1 MSIEAFSREI
11 SRFLE
16 GRGPEVLCITGQWGV
31 GKTFAWNKFLGE
43 AKTNNNIGLKI
54 YAYVSLF
61 GQNSL
66 EDVRHA
72 LFENSLGVD
81 QSHSP
86 ADLDTFK
93 SSMDRLAGK
102 WRSAAGLLK
111 FVPKISDYAAIAGKL
126 GFLSIKDQII
136 CFDDLERA
144 GSGLTMRDVLGL
156 ASFLKEQRKCR
167 IVLLLNEEQLA
178 DQQGVEFRSQLEK
191 VADTVMKFEPTPAE
205 AAEIGIDKNTPFHAE
220 LAEFCRALSIVNIR
234 TIKKIEKFCA
244 RIYEEIS
251 GHDPR
256 VLRQAVH
263 SATLFGFAKFQP
275 DNAPPLS
282 YLRSFD
288 PYSAVPEGDEAH
300 APQQLWRDL
309 LRSYQFVT
317 FDQLDAVI
325 LTGIERGHFDSIAL
339 EDAATALDI
348 QKQLED
354 RDTSFSRAWDAYHG
368 SFDDDAEEVLDGLEN
383 AILTSSAVIT
393 PSNLSST
400 IAMLKEQG
408 REDRTAA
415 LIDHYVGAREEGA
428 DFWNLDE
435 DTFGARVTDPDVRAA
450 FAQKLASYPDD
461 RDVAELLIRIA
472 MDRGWNEADVPF
484 LARQS
489 SETYREIFKRLRNP
503 QLRRA
508 VAGGLAF
515 RNIRNPDAD
524 MQIVTDRVTAALQAI
539 AAESRL
545 NRARVAEKGVQTDH
559 L

>member
-1 MSIEAFSREI
+1 MSIEAFAREI
-11 SRFLE
+11 SRFLA
-16 GRGPEVLCITGQWGV
+16 GQGPEVLCITGQWGV
-31 GKTFAWNKFLGE
+31 GKTFAWNKFLG
-43 AKTNNNIGLKI
+43 AARVNDKIGLKT

-66 EDVRHA
+66 EDVRQA
-72 LFENSLGVD
+72 LFENSLGIE
-81 QSHSP
+81 QSQSP
-86 ADLDTFK
+86 ADLDTLK

-102 WRSAAGLLK
+102 WRIAAGFLK

-126 GFLSIKDQII
+126 GFLSIKEQIV

-144 GSGLTMRDVLGL
+144 GSGLAMKDVLGL
-156 ASFLKEQRKCR
+156 VSFLKEQRRCR

-178 DQQGVEFRSQLEK
+178 DQQGIEFRSQLEK

-205 AAEIGIDKNTPFHAE
+205 AAEIGIDKSTPFHKD
-220 LAEFCRALSIVNIR
+220 LAEFCSTLGIVNIR

-244 RIYEEIS
+244 RIYEEIAE
-251 GHDPR
+251 HDPR
-256 VLRQAVH
+256 VVRQAMH

-275 DNAPPLS
+275 DNAPPLD
-282 YLRSFD
+282 YLKSFN
-288 PYSAVPEGDEAH
+288 PYAGVPEGEEEN
-300 APQQLWRDL
+300 APQQLWRDI
-309 LRSYQFVT
+309 LRSYQFVS
-317 FDQLDAVI
+317 FDQLDAVV
-325 LTGIERGHFDSIAL
+325 LTGIERGHFDSIEL
-339 EDAATALDI
+339 EAAATALDK
-348 QKQLED
+348 QKLLED

-368 SFDDDAEEVLDGLEN
+368 SFDDDAEEVLEGLEN

-400 IAMLKEQG
+400 IALLKEQG
-408 REDRTAA
+408 RGARTAA
-415 LIDHYVGAREEGA
+415 LIDHYVNAREEEG

-435 DTFGARVTDPDVRAA
+435 DTFGSRVTDPDVRAA
-450 FAQKLASYPDD
+450 FAQKLAQFPDN
-461 RDVAELLIRIA
+461 RDVAELLISIA
-472 MDRGWNEADVPF
+472 MDRGWNDGDVPF

-489 SETYREIFKRLRNP
+489 TETYREIFKRLRNP

-524 MQIVTDRVTAALQAI
+524 MQIVTERVTAALKAI
-539 AAESRL
+539 AAENGL
-545 NRARVAEKGVQTDH
+545 NRARVAEKGVVPDD

>member
-1 MSIEAFSREI
+1 VSIEAFSREI

-16 GRGPEVLCITGQWGV
+16 GQGPEVLCITGQWGV

-43 AKTNNNIGLKI
+43 AKTNKKIGLKT

-66 EDVRHA
+66 EDVRQA
-72 LFENSLGVD
+72 LFENSLGID
-81 QSHSP
+81 QSQAP

-93 SSMDRLAGK
+93 SSVDRLVGK

-111 FVPKISDYAAIAGKL
+111 YVPKISDYAAIAGKL

-144 GSGLTMRDVLGL
+144 GSGLTMKDVLGL
-156 ASFLKEQRKCR
+156 VSFLKEQRKCR

-205 AAEIGIDKNTPFHAE
+205 AAEIGIDKSTPFHAE
-220 LAEFCRALSIVNIR
+220 LAEFCRTLSIVNIR

-251 GHDPR
+251 SHDPR
-256 VLRQAVH
+256 VLKQAVH
-263 SATLFGFAKFQP
+263 SATLFGYAKFQP

-288 PYSAVPEGDEAH
+288 PYAAVPEGEEAH

-317 FDQLDAVI
+317 FDELDAVV
-325 LTGIERGHFDSIAL
+325 LTGIERGHFDSVAL
-339 EDAATALDI
+339 EAAATALDR

-354 RDTSFSRAWDAYHG
+354 RDTSFSLAWDAYHG
-368 SFDDDAEEVLDGLEN
+368 SFDDNAEAVLDGLEN
-383 AILTSSAVIT
+383 AIRTSSAVIT
-393 PSNLSST
+393 PGNLSST

-415 LIDHYVGAREEGA
+415 LIDHYVGAREEGVG
-428 DFWNLDE
+428 FWNLDD
-435 DTFGARVTDPDVRAA
+435 DTFGTRVTDPDVRAA
-450 FAQKLASYPDD
+450 FTQKLASFPDD
-461 RDVAELLIRIA
+461 RDVAELLISIA
-472 MDRGWNEADVPF
+472 MDRGWNERDVTF

-489 SETYREIFKRLRNP
+489 TETYREIFKRLRNP